1 MQTATSI
8 EAARYLRMIPP
19 SSALGHSLSGMSM
32 FGSRGSGFLM
42 NQRRHHFT
50 PARRAGIITQGTDV
64 ARRVISPCRQA
75 ACSQEDSG
83 EFFNLTG

>member
-1 MQTATSI
+1 
-8 EAARYLRMIPP
+8 
-19 SSALGHSLSGMSM
+19 
-32 FGSRGSGFLM
+32 M